1 MCLCFEHTQKLGFY
15 LCHANQCTISGLV
28 NLTYECFGG
37 NILEKRIFDLNCLSQ
52 IQTLMGFEAV
62 FDDLL
67 SQDFCYFCGLPFI
80 MWVNL
85 AKKKKGYYKH

>member
-1 MCLCFEHTQKLGFY
+1 
-15 LCHANQCTISGLV
+15 
-28 NLTYECFGG
+28 
-37 NILEKRIFDLNCLSQ
+37 
-52 IQTLMGFEAV
+52 MGFEAV

-85 AKKKKGYYKH
+85 AKKKVIISIEMMDRY

>member
-1 MCLCFEHTQKLGFY
+1 
-15 LCHANQCTISGLV
+15 
-28 NLTYECFGG
+28 
-37 NILEKRIFDLNCLSQ
+37 
-52 IQTLMGFEAV
+52 MGFEAV

-85 AKKKKGYYKH
+85 AKKKGYYKH